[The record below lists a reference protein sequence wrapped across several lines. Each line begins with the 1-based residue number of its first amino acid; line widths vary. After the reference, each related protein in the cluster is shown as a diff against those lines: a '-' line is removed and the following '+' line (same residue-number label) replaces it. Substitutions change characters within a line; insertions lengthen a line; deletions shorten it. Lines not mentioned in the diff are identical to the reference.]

1 MVFTDKINIVMHHSS
16 QGMYKK
22 NILSKSLNMEVF
34 RSSIGVLLIFFLL
47 VVGSRIVG
55 YFEQAAEGNID
66 PGIILSVIAL
76 RFPDFITLLIP
87 LSFFLGLL
95 ITIGRLN
102 SEGEIHGYFSAG
114 LSKFN
119 LIKFL
124 LPQAFIYFFITLVLS
139 LYIAPYTKN
148 LSKDLLVIDSFEEQI
163 DAIQSDEIVSL
174 DDGGFLYVQTAD
186 EGLIKGVKLFQVDED
201 NSFIVISDELL
212 TTEKDKT
219 IELNLKNGSFY
230 GGLFSESSK
239 IISNFNNFN
248 FEIDKNMSQSND
260 LSLTKLFDYS
270 SASDQATFQWNI
282 SIPIT
287 ILILLLYGI
296 YISSSKPREGK
307 FSFMLPGMLIYV
319 SYLSLLI
326 LGREFISDN
335 PGSIFNL
342 WFIHGLFILFLF
354 LYAYREKIIFVS
366 FANLAIQ
373 ENIYLRY
380 FIGIMIF
387 ILFIWMAA

>member
-66 PGIILSVIAL
+66 PEIILSVIAL

-387 ILFIWMAA
+387 ILFIWMVA

>member
-22 NILSKSLNMEVF
+22 NILSKSLNIEVF
-34 RSSIGVLLIFFLL
+34 RSSIGVLLVFFLL
-47 VVGSRIVG
+47 VVGSRVVG

-66 PGIILSVIAL
+66 PGIILSVIVL

-248 FEIDKNMSQSND
+248 FEIDKNMSQSNV

-270 SASDQATFQWNI
+270 SASDQATFQWNL

-296 YISSSKPREGK
+296 YISSSKTREGK

-387 ILFIWMAA
+387 ILFIWMVT

>member
-22 NILSKSLNMEVF
+22 NILSKSLNIEVF
-34 RSSIGVLLIFFLL
+34 RSSIGVLLVFFLL
-47 VVGSRIVG
+47 VVGSRVVD

-66 PGIILSVIAL
+66 PGIIVSVIAL

-174 DDGGFLYVQTAD
+174 DDGGFLYVQTVD
-186 EGLIKGVKLFQVDED
+186 EGLIEGVKLFQVDED
-201 NSFIVISDELL
+201 NSFIVISDELI
-212 TTEKDKT
+212 TIEKDKT

-248 FEIDKNMSQSND
+248 FEIDKNISRSND

-270 SASDQATFQWNI
+270 SESDKATFQWNV

-326 LGREFISDN
+326 LGRELISDN
-335 PGSIFNL
+335 PESIFNL
-342 WFIHGLFILFLF
+342 WFIHGLFVLFLF
-354 LYAYREKIIFVS
+354 LYVYREKIVLVS

-380 FIGIMIF
+380 LIGIMIF
-387 ILFIWMAA
+387 ILFLWMVT

>member
-66 PGIILSVIAL
+66 PGIILSVITL

-186 EGLIKGVKLFQVDED
+186 EGTIGGVKLFQVDED
-201 NSFIVISDELL
+201 NSFIVISDELV
-212 TTEKDKT
+212 TIDKDKT

-270 SASDQATFQWNI
+270 AASDQATFQWNI

-335 PGSIFNL
+335 PSSIFNL
-342 WFIHGLFILFLF
+342 WFIHGLFVLFLF
-354 LYAYREKIIFVS
+354 LYVYREKIILVS

-380 FIGIMIF
+380 LIGIMVF
-387 ILFIWMAA
+387 ILFIWMVT

>member
-22 NILSKSLNMEVF
+22 NILSKSLNMEVL

-248 FEIDKNMSQSND
+248 FEIDKNISQSND

-270 SASDQATFQWNI
+270 SSSDQATFQWNI

-307 FSFMLPGMLIYV
+307 FSFLLPGMLIYV

-342 WFIHGLFILFLF
+342 WFIHVLFILFLL

-387 ILFIWMAA
+387 ILFIWMVA

>member
-230 GGLFSESSK
+230 GGLFSESLK

-354 LYAYREKIIFVS
+354 LYAYREKIIFVT
-366 FANLAIQ
+366 FANLSIQ

-387 ILFIWMAA
+387 ILFIWMVA

>member
-66 PGIILSVIAL
+66 PGIILSVITL

-148 LSKDLLVIDSFEEQI
+148 LSKELLVIDSFEEQI

-342 WFIHGLFILFLF
+342 WFIHGLFVLFLF

-387 ILFIWMAA
+387 ILFIWMVA

>member
-22 NILSKSLNMEVF
+22 NILSKSLNIEVF
-34 RSSIGVLLIFFLL
+34 RSSIGVLLVFFLL

-148 LSKDLLVIDSFEEQI
+148 LSKELLVIDSFEEQI

-186 EGLIKGVKLFQVDED
+186 EGLLKGVKLFQVDED

-230 GGLFSESSK
+230 GGLFSETSK

-248 FEIDKNMSQSND
+248 FEIDKNISQSND

-270 SASDQATFQWNI
+270 LASDQATFQWNI

-326 LGREFISDN
+326 LAREFISDN

-342 WFIHGLFILFLF
+342 WFIHGLFVLFLL
-354 LYAYREKIIFVS
+354 LYTYREKIIFLS
-366 FANLAIQ
+366 FANMTIQ
-373 ENIYLRY
+373 ENINFRY

-387 ILFIWMAA
+387 ILFIWMVA

>member
-47 VVGSRIVG
+47 VVGSRVVG

-66 PGIILSVIAL
+66 PGIILSVITL

-148 LSKDLLVIDSFEEQI
+148 LSKDLLLIDSFEEQI

-239 IISNFNNFN
+239 IISNFDNFN

-387 ILFIWMAA
+387 ILFIWMVA

>member
-1 MVFTDKINIVMHHSS
+1 
-16 QGMYKK
+16 
-22 NILSKSLNMEVF
+22 
-34 RSSIGVLLIFFLL
+34 

-66 PGIILSVIAL
+66 PGIILSVITL

-387 ILFIWMAA
+387 ILFIWMVA

>member
-148 LSKDLLVIDSFEEQI
+148 LSKELLVIDSFEEQI

-186 EGLIKGVKLFQVDED
+186 EGLIKGVKLFQFDED

-248 FEIDKNMSQSND
+248 FEIDKNISQSND

-270 SASDQATFQWNI
+270 LASDQATFQWNI

-326 LGREFISDN
+326 LAREFISDN

-342 WFIHGLFILFLF
+342 WFIHGLFVLFLL
-354 LYAYREKIIFVS
+354 LYTYREKIIFLS
-366 FANLAIQ
+366 FANMTIQ
-373 ENIYLRY
+373 ENINFRY

-387 ILFIWMAA
+387 ILFIWMVT

>member
-22 NILSKSLNMEVF
+22 NILSKSLNIEVF

-47 VVGSRIVG
+47 VVGSRVVG

-114 LSKFN
+114 LSKLN
-119 LIKFL
+119 LVKFL

-148 LSKDLLVIDSFEEQI
+148 LSKELLVIDSFEEQI

-174 DDGGFLYVQTAD
+174 DNGGFLYVQTAD
-186 EGLIKGVKLFQVDED
+186 EGLIKGVKFFQVDED

-212 TTEKDKT
+212 TKEKDKT

-326 LGREFISDN
+326 LSREFISDN
-335 PGSIFNL
+335 PSSIFNL
-342 WFIHGLFILFLF
+342 WFIHGLFVLFLF
-354 LYAYREKIIFVS
+354 LYVYREKIILVS

-380 FIGIMIF
+380 LIGIMIF
-387 ILFIWMAA
+387 ILFIWVVT

>member
-55 YFEQAAEGNID
+55 YFEQAADGNID

-248 FEIDKNMSQSND
+248 FEIDKNISQSND

-307 FSFMLPGMLIYV
+307 FSFLLPGMLIYV

-342 WFIHGLFILFLF
+342 WFIHVLFILFLL

-387 ILFIWMAA
+387 ILFIWMVA

>member
-22 NILSKSLNMEVF
+22 NILSKSLNTEVF
-34 RSSIGVLLIFFLL
+34 RSSIGVLLVFFLL
-47 VVGSRIVG
+47 VVGSRVVG

-114 LSKFN
+114 LSKLN

-148 LSKDLLVIDSFEEQI
+148 LSKELLVIDSFEEQI

-174 DDGGFLYVQTAD
+174 DNGGFLYVQTAD
-186 EGLIKGVKLFQVDED
+186 EGLIKGVKFFQVDED

-212 TTEKDKT
+212 TKEKDKT

-326 LGREFISDN
+326 LSREFISDN
-335 PGSIFNL
+335 PSSIFNL
-342 WFIHGLFILFLF
+342 WFIHGLFVLFLF
-354 LYAYREKIIFVS
+354 LYVYREKIILVS

-380 FIGIMIF
+380 LIGIMIF
-387 ILFIWMAA
+387 ILFIWVVT

>member
-66 PGIILSVIAL
+66 PGIILSVITL

-387 ILFIWMAA
+387 ILFIWMVT

>member
-1 MVFTDKINIVMHHSS
+1 MVFTDKIIIVMHHSS

-22 NILSKSLNMEVF
+22 NILSKSLNIEVF
-34 RSSIGVLLIFFLL
+34 RSSIGVLLVFFLL

-148 LSKDLLVIDSFEEQI
+148 LSKELLVIDSFEEQI

-186 EGLIKGVKLFQVDED
+186 EGLLKGVKLFQVDED

-230 GGLFSESSK
+230 GGLFSETSK

-248 FEIDKNMSQSND
+248 FEIDKNISQSND

-270 SASDQATFQWNI
+270 LASDQATFQWNI

-326 LGREFISDN
+326 LAREFISDN

-342 WFIHGLFILFLF
+342 WFIHGLFVLFLL
-354 LYAYREKIIFVS
+354 LYTYREKIIFLS
-366 FANLAIQ
+366 FANMTIQ
-373 ENIYLRY
+373 ENINFRY

-387 ILFIWMAA
+387 ILFIWMVT

>member
-47 VVGSRIVG
+47 VVGSRVVG

-212 TTEKDKT
+212 TKEKDKT

-326 LGREFISDN
+326 LSREFISDN
-335 PGSIFNL
+335 PSSIFNL
-342 WFIHGLFILFLF
+342 WFIHGLFVLFLF
-354 LYAYREKIIFVS
+354 LYVYREKIILVS

-387 ILFIWMAA
+387 ILFIWMVA

>member
-22 NILSKSLNMEVF
+22 NILSKSLNIEVF
-34 RSSIGVLLIFFLL
+34 RSSIGVLLVFFLL

-148 LSKDLLVIDSFEEQI
+148 LSKELLVIDSFEEQI

-186 EGLIKGVKLFQVDED
+186 EGLLKGVKLFQVDED

-230 GGLFSESSK
+230 GGLFSETSK

-270 SASDQATFQWNI
+270 LASDQATFQWNI

-342 WFIHGLFILFLF
+342 WFIHGLFVLFLL
-354 LYAYREKIIFVS
+354 LYTYREKIIFLS
-366 FANLAIQ
+366 FANMTIQ
-373 ENIYLRY
+373 ENINFRY

-387 ILFIWMAA
+387 ILFIWMVT

>member
-22 NILSKSLNMEVF
+22 NILSKSLNIEVF
-34 RSSIGVLLIFFLL
+34 RSSIGVLLVFFLL

-248 FEIDKNMSQSND
+248 FEIDKNISQSND

-282 SIPIT
+282 SIPMT

-326 LGREFISDN
+326 LGREFMSDN

-366 FANLAIQ
+366 FANLSIQ

-387 ILFIWMAA
+387 ILFIWMVA

>member
-66 PGIILSVIAL
+66 PGIILSVITL

-186 EGLIKGVKLFQVDED
+186 EGLIKGIKFLQVDED

-387 ILFIWMAA
+387 ILFIWMVA

>member
-66 PGIILSVIAL
+66 PGIILSVITL

-248 FEIDKNMSQSND
+248 FEIDKNMPQRND

-387 ILFIWMAA
+387 ILFIWMVA

>member
-22 NILSKSLNMEVF
+22 NILSKSLNIEVF
-34 RSSIGVLLIFFLL
+34 RSSIGVLLVFFLL
-47 VVGSRIVG
+47 VVGSRVVG

-102 SEGEIHGYFSAG
+102 FEGEIHGYFSAG

-219 IELNLKNGSFY
+219 IELNLKNGTFY

-287 ILILLLYGI
+287 IYILLLYGI

-387 ILFIWMAA
+387 ILFIWMVA

>member
-16 QGMYKK
+16 QGMHKK

-186 EGLIKGVKLFQVDED
+186 EGLIKGVKLFQFDED

-248 FEIDKNMSQSND
+248 FEIDKNISQSND

-282 SIPIT
+282 SIPMT

-387 ILFIWMAA
+387 ILFIWMVA

>member
-66 PGIILSVIAL
+66 PGIILSVITL

-186 EGLIKGVKLFQVDED
+186 EGLIKGVKLFQVDQD

-335 PGSIFNL
+335 PSSIFNL

-387 ILFIWMAA
+387 ILFIWMVA

>member
-66 PGIILSVIAL
+66 PGIILSVITL

-186 EGLIKGVKLFQVDED
+186 KGLIKGVKLFQVDED

-282 SIPIT
+282 SISIT

-387 ILFIWMAA
+387 ILFIWMVA

>member
-34 RSSIGVLLIFFLL
+34 RSSIGVLLVFFLL
-47 VVGSRIVG
+47 VVGSRVVG

-66 PGIILSVIAL
+66 PGIILSVITL

-326 LGREFISDN
+326 LGREFMSDN

-387 ILFIWMAA
+387 ILFIWMVA

>member
-22 NILSKSLNMEVF
+22 NILSKSLNIEVF
-34 RSSIGVLLIFFLL
+34 RSSISVLLIFFLL

-55 YFEQAAEGNID
+55 YFEKAAEGNID

-148 LSKDLLVIDSFEEQI
+148 LSKELLVIDSFEEQI

-174 DDGGFLYVQTAD
+174 DNGGFLYAQTVD
-186 EGLIKGVKLFQVDED
+186 EGLIEGVKFFQVDED

-212 TTEKDKT
+212 TQEKDKT

-239 IISNFNNFN
+239 IISNFNSFN

-326 LGREFISDN
+326 LSREFISDN
-335 PGSIFNL
+335 PSSIFNL
-342 WFIHGLFILFLF
+342 WFIHGLFVLFLF
-354 LYAYREKIIFVS
+354 LYVYREKIILVS

-380 FIGIMIF
+380 LIGIMIF
-387 ILFIWMAA
+387 ILFIWMVA

>member
-16 QGMYKK
+16 QGIYKK
-22 NILSKSLNMEVF
+22 NILSKSLNIEVF
-34 RSSIGVLLIFFLL
+34 RSSTGALLIFFLL
-47 VVGSRIVG
+47 VVGSRVVG

-66 PGIILSVIAL
+66 PGIIFSVIAL

-124 LPQAFIYFFITLVLS
+124 APQAFIFFIITLVLS

-148 LSKDLLVIDSFEEQI
+148 LSKDLIAIDSFEEQI
-163 DAIQSDEIVSL
+163 DAIQSDDIVSL
-174 DDGGFLYVQTAD
+174 GDGGFLYVQTAD
-186 EGLIKGVKLFQVDED
+186 EGLIKGVKLFQVDEN
-201 NSFIVISDELL
+201 NSFIVISDELV
-212 TTEKDKT
+212 TKEKDKT

-239 IISNFNNFN
+239 IISNFNKFN
-248 FEIDKNMSQSND
+248 FEIDKNMSQNND
-260 LSLTKLFDYS
+260 LSLAKLFDYS
-270 SASDQATFQWNI
+270 STSDLATFQWNI

-354 LYAYREKIIFVS
+354 LYVYREKIILVS

-373 ENIYLRY
+373 ENIYFRY
-380 FIGIMIF
+380 FIGIIIF
-387 ILFIWMAA
+387 SLFIWMVA

>member
-66 PGIILSVIAL
+66 PGIILSVITL

-248 FEIDKNMSQSND
+248 FEIDKNISQSND

-270 SASDQATFQWNI
+270 SSSDQATFQWNI

-307 FSFMLPGMLIYV
+307 FSFLLPGMLIYV

-342 WFIHGLFILFLF
+342 WFIHVLFILFLL

-387 ILFIWMAA
+387 ILFIWMVA

>member
-186 EGLIKGVKLFQVDED
+186 EGLIKGVKLFQVDQD

-387 ILFIWMAA
+387 ILFIWMVA

>member
-387 ILFIWMAA
+387 ILFIWMVA

>member
-248 FEIDKNMSQSND
+248 FEIDKNISQSND

-342 WFIHGLFILFLF
+342 WFIHVLFILFLL

-387 ILFIWMAA
+387 ILFIWMVA

>member
-66 PGIILSVIAL
+66 PGIILSVITL

-373 ENIYLRY
+373 ENIYLRL

-387 ILFIWMAA
+387 ILFIWMVA

>member
-22 NILSKSLNMEVF
+22 NILSKSLNIEVF

-282 SIPIT
+282 SIPMT

-373 ENIYLRY
+373 ENIFLRY

-387 ILFIWMAA
+387 ILFIWMVA

>member
-1 MVFTDKINIVMHHSS
+1 MHHSS

-66 PGIILSVIAL
+66 PGIILSVITL

-174 DDGGFLYVQTAD
+174 DDGGFLYVQTAN

-366 FANLAIQ
+366 FANLSIQ

-387 ILFIWMAA
+387 ILFIWMVA

>member
-22 NILSKSLNMEVF
+22 NILSKSLNIEVF

-47 VVGSRIVG
+47 VVGSRVVG

-248 FEIDKNMSQSND
+248 FEIDKNMSQSSD

-366 FANLAIQ
+366 FANLVIQ

-387 ILFIWMAA
+387 ILFIWMVA

>member
-66 PGIILSVIAL
+66 PGIILSVITL

-139 LYIAPYTKN
+139 IYIAPYTKN

-174 DDGGFLYVQTAD
+174 DNGGFLYVQTAD
-186 EGLIKGVKLFQVDED
+186 EGLIKGVKFFQVDED

-212 TTEKDKT
+212 TKEKDKT

-307 FSFMLPGMLIYV
+307 FSFMLPGLLIYV

-326 LGREFISDN
+326 LSREFISDN
-335 PGSIFNL
+335 PSSIFNL
-342 WFIHGLFILFLF
+342 WFIHGLFVLFLF
-354 LYAYREKIIFVS
+354 LYVYREKIILVS

-387 ILFIWMAA
+387 VLFIWMVT

>member
-22 NILSKSLNMEVF
+22 NILSKSLNIEVF
-34 RSSIGVLLIFFLL
+34 RSSIGVLLVFFLL
-47 VVGSRIVG
+47 VVGSRVVG

-174 DDGGFLYVQTAD
+174 DDGGFLYMQTAD
-186 EGLIKGVKLFQVDED
+186 EGLLEGVKLFQVDED

-230 GGLFSESSK
+230 GGLFSESPK

-248 FEIDKNMSQSND
+248 FEIDKNISQSND

-335 PGSIFNL
+335 PSSIFNL
-342 WFIHGLFILFLF
+342 WFIHGLFVLFLF
-354 LYAYREKIIFVS
+354 LYVYREKIIFVS

-380 FIGIMIF
+380 LIGIMIF
-387 ILFIWMAA
+387 ILFIWMVT

>member
-1 MVFTDKINIVMHHSS
+1 MHHSS

-66 PGIILSVIAL
+66 PGIILSVITL

-174 DDGGFLYVQTAD
+174 DDGGFLYVQTAN

-387 ILFIWMAA
+387 ILFIWMVA

>member
-66 PGIILSVIAL
+66 PGIILSVITL

-114 LSKFN
+114 LSKVN

-186 EGLIKGVKLFQVDED
+186 EDFIKGVKLFQVDED

-230 GGLFSESSK
+230 GGLFSESPK

-248 FEIDKNMSQSND
+248 FEIDKNISQSND

-307 FSFMLPGMLIYV
+307 FSFILPGMLIYV

-335 PGSIFNL
+335 PSSIFNL
-342 WFIHGLFILFLF
+342 WFIHGLFVLFLF
-354 LYAYREKIIFVS
+354 LYVYREKIIFVS

-380 FIGIMIF
+380 LIGIMIF
-387 ILFIWMAA
+387 ILFIWMVT